1 MGLKQTSGHREE
13 KFAREPEAR
22 FHLINFLRT
31 LDPETADPYYPA
43 RVSERGVQALSTIL
57 DEILEQKHREVAAAR
72 DRIPFQTLENR
83 LATAP
88 PVRSFLAA
96 LQAAH
101 RPGLIA
107 EVKKASPSAGLI
119 RPDFNPVMIARQYEV
134 AGATCLSVLTDEH
147 FFQGHLDYLRDIR
160 QIVRIPVMRKEFII
174 DRYQIAEARVAGADC
189 VLLIAECLDDE
200 QLHDLYRY
208 ARSLGMDVLIELY
221 DLENVPRVLSTGTK
235 LLGINN
241 RDLRTFVTSLEHTF
255 RVKKLVP
262 DDVLLV
268 SESGIGTHAD
278 IVRLRSEGIAAVLVG
293 ESLMR
298 QPDIGIA
305 VKTLMGT

>member
-1 MGLKQTSGHREE
+1 
-13 KFAREPEAR
+13 
-22 FHLINFLRT
+22 
-31 LDPETADPYYPA
+31 
-43 RVSERGVQALSTIL
+43 LSTIL
-57 DEILEQKHREVAAAR
+57 DEILEQKRREVAAAR
-72 DRIPFQTLENR
+72 ERASFNVLESR
-83 LATAP
+83 LASSP
-88 PVRSFLAA
+88 PVRGFLAA
-96 LQAAH
+96 LLAAN

-119 RPDFNPVMIARQYEV
+119 RPDFDPVTIARHYEV

-189 VLLIAECLDDE
+189 VLLIAECLDDV
-200 QLHDLYRY
+200 QLHDLYGY

-221 DLENVPRVLSTGTK
+221 DLENVPRVLATGTK

-255 RVKKLVP
+255 TVKKLVP

-278 IVRLRSEGIAAVLVG
+278 ILRLRSEGIGAVLVG

-298 QPDIGIA
+298 QSDIGVA
-305 VKTLMGT
+305 VRTLMGT

>member
-1 MGLKQTSGHREE
+1 M
-13 KFAREPEAR
+13 
-22 FHLINFLRT
+22 
-31 LDPETADPYYPA
+31 
-43 RVSERGVQALSTIL
+43 STIL
-57 DEILEQKHREVAAAR
+57 DEILEQKRREVAAAR
-72 DRIPFQTLENR
+72 ERVSFNVLESR
-83 LATAP
+83 LASSP
-88 PVRSFLAA
+88 PVRGFLAA
-96 LQAAH
+96 LLAAN

-119 RPDFNPVMIARQYEV
+119 RPDFDPVTIARQYEV
-134 AGATCLSVLTDEH
+134 AGANCLSVLTDEH

-189 VLLIAECLDDE
+189 VLLIAECLDDV
-200 QLHDLYRY
+200 QLHNLYGY

-221 DLENVPRVLSTGTK
+221 DLENVPRVLATGTK

-255 RVKKLVP
+255 TVKKLVP

-278 IVRLRSEGIAAVLVG
+278 ILRLRSEGIGAVLVG

-298 QPDIGIA
+298 QSDIGVA
-305 VKTLMGT
+305 VRTLMGS

>member
-1 MGLKQTSGHREE
+1 M
-13 KFAREPEAR
+13 
-22 FHLINFLRT
+22 
-31 LDPETADPYYPA
+31 
-43 RVSERGVQALSTIL
+43 STIL
-57 DEILEQKHREVAAAR
+57 DEILEQKRREVAAAR
-72 DRIPFQTLENR
+72 ERVSFNVLESR
-83 LATAP
+83 LASSP
-88 PVRSFLAA
+88 PVRGFLAA
-96 LQAAH
+96 LLAAN

-119 RPDFNPVMIARQYEV
+119 RPDFNPVTIARQYEV

-189 VLLIAECLDDE
+189 VLLIAECLDDV
-200 QLHDLYRY
+200 QLHDLYGY

-221 DLENVPRVLSTGTK
+221 DLENVPRVLATGTK

-255 RVKKLVP
+255 TVKKLVP

-278 IVRLRSEGIAAVLVG
+278 ILRLRSEGIGAVLVG

-298 QPDIGIA
+298 QSDIGVA
-305 VKTLMGT
+305 VRTLMGT

>member
-1 MGLKQTSGHREE
+1 
-13 KFAREPEAR
+13 
-22 FHLINFLRT
+22 
-31 LDPETADPYYPA
+31 
-43 RVSERGVQALSTIL
+43 VRG
-57 DEILEQKHREVAAAR
+57 
-72 DRIPFQTLENR
+72 
-83 LATAP
+83 
-88 PVRSFLAA
+88 FLAA
-96 LQAAH
+96 LLAAN

-119 RPDFNPVMIARQYEV
+119 RPDFDPVTIARHYEV

-147 FFQGHLDYLRDIR
+147 FFQGHLNYLRDIR

-189 VLLIAECLDDE
+189 VLLIAECLDDV
-200 QLHDLYRY
+200 QLHDLYGY

-221 DLENVPRVLSTGTK
+221 DLENVPRVLATGTK

-255 RVKKLVP
+255 TVKKLVP

-278 IVRLRSEGIAAVLVG
+278 ILRLRSEGIGAVLVG

-298 QPDIGIA
+298 QSDIGVA
-305 VKTLMGT
+305 VRTLMGT